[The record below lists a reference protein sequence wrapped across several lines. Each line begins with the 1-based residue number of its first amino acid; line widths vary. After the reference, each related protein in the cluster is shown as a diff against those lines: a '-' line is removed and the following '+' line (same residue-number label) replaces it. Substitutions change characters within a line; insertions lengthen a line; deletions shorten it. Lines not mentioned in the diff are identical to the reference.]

1 MMMARAILW
10 PSFALVALIF
20 LVGITLLQARIGHMR
35 RQRPRAADL
44 ADTDATRAYFRPVE
58 RPAANLANLFEM
70 PVLYFALVPL
80 LILTTQ
86 ATRTQA
92 VLAWLFVLARA
103 THSYIHIVPKK
114 VPARFFAYLISVALL
129 LAMWIGFFV
138 DLSAAARGYYRAM
151 DAMQAAGGVK

>member
-10 PSFALVALIF
+10 PTFALVALIF

-44 ADTDATRAYFRPVE
+44 ADCDSTRAYFRPVE

-80 LILTTQ
+80 LLVTGL
-86 ATRTQA
+86 ATLAQVA
-92 VLAWLFVLARA
+92 LAWAYVAVRAGHSIAHVTGRVRPRFVLFLV
-103 THSYIHIVPKK
+103 SNGV
-114 VPARFFAYLISVALL
+114 LG
-129 LAMWIGFFV
+129 AMWVGFAIDIGF
-138 DLSAAARGYYRAM
+138 SAR
-151 DAMQAAGGVK
+151 

>member
-10 PSFALVALIF
+10 PTFALVALIF

-44 ADTDATRAYFRPVE
+44 ADGDATRAYFRPVE

-80 LILTTQ
+80 LLVTGL
-86 ATRTQA
+86 ATLAQVA
-92 VLAWLFVLARA
+92 LAWAYVAVRAGHSIAHITGRMRPRFVLFLV
-103 THSYIHIVPKK
+103 SNGV
-114 VPARFFAYLISVALL
+114 LG
-129 LAMWIGFFV
+129 AMWVGFAIDIGF
-138 DLSAAARGYYRAM
+138 SAR
-151 DAMQAAGGVK
+151 

>member
-58 RPAANLANLFEM
+58 RPAANQANLFEM

-80 LILTTQ
+80 LLVTGL
-86 ATRTQA
+86 ATLAQVTLAWAYVAARAGHSIAHIAGRVRPRFVLFLVSNA
-92 VLAWLFVLARA
+92 VLA
-103 THSYIHIVPKK
+103 
-114 VPARFFAYLISVALL
+114 
-129 LAMWIGFFV
+129 AMWIGFAIDIGF
-138 DLSAAARGYYRAM
+138 SAR
-151 DAMQAAGGVK
+151 

>member
-10 PSFALVALIF
+10 PTFALVALIF

-44 ADTDATRAYFRPVE
+44 ADGDATRAYFGPVE

-80 LILTTQ
+80 LLVTGL
-86 ATRTQA
+86 ATLAQVA
-92 VLAWLFVLARA
+92 LAWAYVAVRAGHSIAHITGRMRPRFVLFLVSNGVLG
-103 THSYIHIVPKK
+103 T
-114 VPARFFAYLISVALL
+114 
-129 LAMWIGFFV
+129 MWIGFAIDIGF
-138 DLSAAARGYYRAM
+138 SAR
-151 DAMQAAGGVK
+151 